1 MKIKFSWLI
10 YFLVVFVPFEIL
22 LLKFLP
28 VSDVVYGYLRFL
40 AEVLIYSLAGILLIR
55 VLESGKLPKG
65 TSIDKPLLIFI
76 GYALLITLIN
86 KAPVLEAFVGLR
98 SLLRYLPLF
107 YVMAFVSI
115 EHGMVKKYFNLL
127 LVIAAFQGLVT
138 FYQHYVGI
146 SDFWYPRASDL
157 EIGGKQVSFR
167 LLSTGFGGG
176 REQGAGIGTF
186 GDSVPLAL
194 FMVIAFVMLF
204 SALQSEMR
212 FGRNKKLLLNVLAVI
227 ILLTIFFTY
236 SRGSVLIAI
245 LTMPLLMFLAGKR
258 KKMAILFV
266 VSAIALSPFL
276 INMIVLSQ
284 GQDPYINPKLK
295 YTDPL
300 TNVLAIFNDDYVDNT
315 LQFSRGLVLTQIG
328 GQLLETNNI
337 IGYSPAQDFA
347 LEKAASK
354 MFGSN
359 TPINNLPVINDVY
372 WVAFVI
378 YYGFLGLAIFLYI
391 LYLIF
396 KASMLVYKKSPDP
409 YFKIIALAMAVLVV
423 ISIPYSMILR
433 TFLFRSY
440 GFYFWMM
447 AGLVFAEW
455 KRIRSA
461 TSSESELQTTT

>member
-1 MKIKFSWLI
+1 
-10 YFLVVFVPFEIL
+10 
-22 LLKFLP
+22 
-28 VSDVVYGYLRFL
+28 
-40 AEVLIYSLAGILLIR
+40 
-55 VLESGKLPKG
+55 
-65 TSIDKPLLIFI
+65 
-76 GYALLITLIN
+76 
-86 KAPVLEAFVGLR
+86 
-98 SLLRYLPLF
+98 
-107 YVMAFVSI
+107 
-115 EHGMVKKYFNLL
+115 
-127 LVIAAFQGLVT
+127 
-138 FYQHYVGI
+138 
-146 SDFWYPRASDL
+146 
-157 EIGGKQVSFR
+157 
-167 LLSTGFGGG
+167 
-176 REQGAGIGTF
+176 
-186 GDSVPLAL
+186 
-194 FMVIAFVMLF
+194 
-204 SALQSEMR
+204 
-212 FGRNKKLLLNVLAVI
+212 
-227 ILLTIFFTY
+227 
-236 SRGSVLIAI
+236 
-245 LTMPLLMFLAGKR
+245 MFLAGKR